1 MVKYW
6 TRTGLKES
14 AKTALRANYW
24 ACVLAGLIFMVITG
38 AGSAASAGSVSD
50 QDPIHFAVYTKTII
64 ALLSASCLFA
74 VLVSNPL
81 LCGTALFFTRN
92 ASEHAKLKLLI
103 YPFSQDYINTLKVM
117 LIMDLKIII
126 WSLLLIVP
134 GIIKAYEYRMVPYL
148 LGENPGMS
156 ANEAFTLSSEMMS
169 ENKWNAF
176 VLDLSFI
183 LWNMLSGITFGLA
196 GVFYVFPYICQTNA
210 NLYIR
215 LKGSSDPDDGYID
228 GLILTSDIEDAAY
241 EIIE

>member
-1 MVKYW
+1 
-6 TRTGLKES
+6 
-14 AKTALRANYW
+14 
-24 ACVLAGLIFMVITG
+24 
-38 AGSAASAGSVSD
+38 
-50 QDPIHFAVYTKTII
+50 
-64 ALLSASCLFA
+64 
-74 VLVSNPL
+74 
-81 LCGTALFFTRN
+81 
-92 ASEHAKLKLLI
+92 
-103 YPFSQDYINTLKVM
+103 
-117 LIMDLKIII
+117 MDLKIIL